1 MIYFHQHREELGYS
15 LNSLYKAVGY
25 SKQGL
30 HQYIGRSNRYKE
42 EVLHII
48 ELIRQIRDDHPTMCC
63 RAMYYKINPN
73 YIGRDR
79 FEALC
84 REYGFTMNRT
94 KAKHKTTDSSGVVRF
109 DNLLNDNKLTDIDQ
123 GWSSDITY
131 YEIDGSFYY
140 ITFILDCYSRRILGY
155 NVSNRLLTK
164 QTTLPSLK
172 MAIKNRRYKIKEG
185 IIFHSDGGGQ
195 YYADEFL
202 SFTKDYK
209 FKNSM
214 CKHAYENGKAE
225 RINGIIKNNY
235 LRHWNITNLSELVK
249 SVDRAVNLYN
259 TDKPHSSLQRMTP
272 IQFENKLCNFNQ
284 PNVVNH

>member
-1 MIYFHQHREELGYS
+1 LIYFHQNRGDLDCS
-15 LNSLYKAVGY
+15 LNTLYKSVGY

-30 HQYIGRSNRYKE
+30 HQYLGRSNRYKE

-48 ELIRQIRDDHPTMCC
+48 DLIRQIRDDHPTMCC
-63 RAMYYKINPN
+63 RSMYYKINPS

-84 REYGFTMNRT
+84 REYGFTMSRT
-94 KAKHKTTDSSGVVRF
+94 KAKH
-109 DNLLNDNKLTDIDQ
+109 N
-123 GWSSDITY
+123 
-131 YEIDGSFYY
+131 
-140 ITFILDCYSRRILGY
+140 
-155 NVSNRLLTK
+155 
-164 QTTLPSLK
+164 
-172 MAIKNRRYKIKEG
+172 KNRRYELKEG

-235 LRHWNITNLSELVK
+235 LRHWNITNLSELIK
-249 SVDRAVNLYN
+249 GVDRAVNLYN

-272 IQFENKLCNFNQ
+272 IQFENKLRNFNQ
-284 PNVVNH
+284 TNVLNHKDTTIRMTI

>member
-1 MIYFHQHREELGYS
+1 MYTAI
-15 LNSLYKAVGY
+15 GY
-25 SKQGL
+25 SKQAI

-42 EVLHII
+42 EVFHLI

-63 RAMYYKINPN
+63 RAMYYKINPS

-79 FEALC
+79 FEAIC
-84 REYGFTMNRT
+84 RDFGFTSKRR
-94 KAKHKTTDSSGVVRF
+94 KAKHKTTDSSGVKRF
-109 DNLLNDNKLTDIDQ
+109 DNLLNDQVLTDIDQ
-123 GWSSDITY
+123 AWSSDITY

-155 NVSNRLLTK
+155 NVSNRLLT
-164 QTTLPSLK
+164 QHTTLPSMR
-172 MAIKNRRYKIKEG
+172 MAVKTRNNQVKQG

-202 SFTKDYK
+202 SFTEQYH
-209 FKNSM
+209 FQNSM

-225 RINGIIKNNY
+225 RVNGVIKNNY
-235 LRHWNITNLSELVK
+235 LKHWNINNLSQLVK

-259 TDKPHSSLQRMTP
+259 EDKPHSSLQRLTP
-272 IQFENKLCNFNQ
+272 IEFENKLCNFIQAKTENQ
-284 PNVVNH
+284 KLKQVFETVLN